1 MNDFSLRSQVQLLI
15 LMKLVCPGDQRQV
28 HFLIIN
34 NNKKQQHQRD
44 VSMDVSTPLS
54 LIQLIISILVNLNVK
69 CVSIIQDIT
78 QIHMKTW
85 IKQGSGQNLLV

>member
-1 MNDFSLRSQVQLLI
+1 MNDFSLRSQDQLLI

-28 HFLIIN
+28 HFLINN
-34 NNKKQQHQRD
+34 NNKKQHERD